1 MDKTITVFSK
11 TIFLQDFLII
21 LLSAVVYLLAI
32 CAIIACAVY
41 LAKLRKN
48 NENGKKQNLFKK
60 YLFEIVYLVL
70 SVGILIASAIVFK
83 SEVLVPICTILGLV
97 GSVLNSKG
105 SAFCYLL
112 AMSSSITYGIVSL
125 KANFL
130 GEVILHF
137 GLLVPLYI
145 YSLIKWLKPRKNNK
159 NESSVRPMYSMSG
172 QKIVFI
178 TVVGLILT
186 AVYGLILKY
195 ALKSA
200 FPFLNA
206 ASTVC
211 LLLAN
216 FLGAKRV
223 LQQWYVYIIGNVVLI
238 VLWLLSGNKGNY
250 PIFIQ
255 NALYVIINIRGIYLW
270 VKAIGKRKEKP
281 VEPADC

>member
-11 TIFLQDFLII
+11 TIYLQDFLII
-21 LLSAVVYLLAI
+21 LLSAVVYLFAI
-32 CAIIACAVY
+32 CSIIACAVY
-41 LAKLRKN
+41 LAKLGKN
-48 NENGKKQNLFKK
+48 KNGVKQNVFKK

-70 SVGILIASAIVFK
+70 SIAILIASAIVFK

-112 AMSSSITYGIVSL
+112 AMSSSIMYGIVSL

-145 YSLIKWLKPRKNNK
+145 YSLIKWLKPNK
-159 NESSVRPMYSMSG
+159 NKSSESSVRPMYSMSV

-178 TVVGLILT
+178 AIVGVIMT

-223 LQQWYVYIIGNVVLI
+223 LQQWYVYILGNVVLI
-238 VLWLLSGNKGNY
+238 LLWLLSGNKGNY

-255 NALYVIINIRGIYLW
+255 NALYVIINIRGIHLW
-270 VKAIGKRKEKP
+270 VKAIGRRKEKP